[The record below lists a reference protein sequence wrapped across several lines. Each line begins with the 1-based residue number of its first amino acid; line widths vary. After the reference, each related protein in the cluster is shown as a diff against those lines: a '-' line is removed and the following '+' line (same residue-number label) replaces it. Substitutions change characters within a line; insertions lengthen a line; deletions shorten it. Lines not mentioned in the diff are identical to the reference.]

1 VNELGRS
8 SYVLAPILTLL
19 AFAACFNQA
28 HATAEIGSSVLF
40 LLMDPGSESAAM
52 GGAQMAIV
60 DDATGTYF
68 NPAGLIR
75 LRRGSLQYHSRKLHD
90 DLTFSGLAVA
100 FALPWGGAIGI
111 SRTRLELGVSFAQCC
126 VEDEAYSFSYGQEL
140 PGFLP
145 AGVPAVG
152 VTAKWITSSLTY
164 QGVSIERRG
173 RVDQYLAADF
183 TVLIR
188 SLFPDKTYTGQLVSV
203 PAWLRTV
210 EDRPP
215 AHIKY
220 LVHRPDPGLSLAAG
234 VFNVGGPITL
244 DGPPQS
250 SPLPQYFAFGL
261 GYSPV
266 DTDFLGATLAF
277 DIYQPIAGGV
287 FTSAEGR
294 VKDYH
299 IGAEVTLLRLLTCRF
314 GRRSDEEGTAGIN
327 TWGISVGPE
336 TLRFSYHKFQ
346 ENDSPLEGR
355 SGWSVAATF

>member
-1 VNELGRS
+1 
-8 SYVLAPILTLL
+8 
-19 AFAACFNQA
+19 
-28 HATAEIGSSVLF
+28 
-40 LLMDPGSESAAM
+40 M
-52 GGAQMAIV
+52 
-60 DDATGTYF
+60 
-68 NPAGLIR
+68 
-75 LRRGSLQYHSRKLHD
+75 
-90 DLTFSGLAVA
+90 
-100 FALPWGGAIGI
+100 
-111 SRTRLELGVSFAQCC
+111 
-126 VEDEAYSFSYGQEL
+126 
-140 PGFLP
+140 
-145 AGVPAVG
+145 
-152 VTAKWITSSLTY
+152 TAKWITSSLTY